1 MLTASTASISKLE
14 GHNWRHGDIED
25 MLKTIAFLKGRKW
38 TSMMV
43 KRVYFGNWLRD
54 YSQAVDVGTLK
65 GVQSAT
71 IRILVWVLSF
81 LSFGYATEEF
91 EVTEERLGVYRPEEH
106 IDNPKDYADNIDART
121 YDQRLRPPVE
131 PIELEIDPE
140 TGMKNYIANERLGIA
155 TSVGYVKHSFTR
167 SIHFA
172 RVYTSGA
179 SGTKGKDA
187 DLYEALRCLGQGL
200 HCLEDFG
207 AHTNYTELALREQG
221 FGDVFPHTGSAT
233 EINLRGHRVFP
244 IVTGT
249 FGAVDFLHSVLGE
262 ATDHFA
268 QTEVEEMNKALGEAQ
283 AQSKGSSGDVG
294 RGFAAS
300 GRDVSNLTGLLSQV
314 PGAGGLCQQAEQLR
328 AQADAQENQNT
339 RDVDRATNTFGADR
353 PPPFAG
359 PPGAPGGPPGPGI
372 PGWET
377 FDPIKT
383 AAQIYPIL
391 EFRDK
396 VVKAISLTLEKIPG
410 LEALVEKITETVT
423 LFVLSLLAPYIRP
436 IIDAVSNQLKTG
448 SSTVIDASGKQQYG
462 PWQDPHCSDPTHS
475 MLSKDHFSNILNEPA
490 GQVASTILQYVAP
503 RIIYAWQHP
512 DIPVEQV
519 LSDVLRVFHHPAI
532 RDPHCEL
539 HRNMFD
545 TVHRWAQS
553 LPDRGASLKNVLS
566 SEGVRQGRN
575 HKGDPTN
582 PSPHSHAGLPGVGN
596 LFGSSSKPG
605 GATPWD
611 KISQLRD
618 TTGQRRDD
626 IAAEYPG
633 TLTSYDATRPPPGAS
648 SAYGN
653 TSSPPPPQQQQQQQ
667 QYQSPTPQQA
677 PYSYGYTQPTP
688 QPDYGGPSPVSYPQA
703 SFSTPTYQQGYGG
716 AYQPGP
722 PAAFGAYPPQ
732 GRPEGQGGFPGQSYG
747 FDANAQAPQA
757 PYGYGGPP
765 GQGQG
770 QGQYYGGPRY

>member
-1 MLTASTASISKLE
+1 
-14 GHNWRHGDIED
+14 
-25 MLKTIAFLKGRKW
+25 
-38 TSMMV
+38 MMV

-106 IDNPKDYADNIDART
+106 IDNPKDYADNIDARK
-121 YDQRLRPPVE
+121 YDERLRPPVE
-131 PIELEIDPE
+131 PMELEIDPE
-140 TGMKNYIANERLGIA
+140 TGMKNYIANEKLGIA
-155 TSVGYVKHSFTR
+155 TSVGYVKYSFMR

-172 RVYTSGA
+172 RVYTSGI
-179 SGTKGKDA
+179 SGTRGKDA

-221 FGDVFPHTGSAT
+221 FRDVFPHTGSAT
-233 EINLRGHRVFP
+233 EINLQGHRVFP
-244 IVTGT
+244 LVTGT

-268 QTEVEEMNKALGEAQ
+268 QTEVDEMNKALGDAQ
-283 AQSKGSSGDVG
+283 AQSNRPSGDVG
-294 RGFAAS
+294 RSSGGP
-300 GRDVSNLTGLLSQV
+300 GRDVSNLTDLLSQV
-314 PGAGGLCQQAEQLR
+314 PGAGGLCKQAEQLR
-328 AQADAQENQNT
+328 AQADAQEQQNSG
-339 RDVDRATNTFGADR
+339 DIDRATNKFGANR
-353 PPPFAG
+353 PPSFAG

-423 LFVLSLLAPYIRP
+423 LFILSLLAPYIRP
-436 IIDAVSNQLKTG
+436 IINAVSTQLKTG
-448 SSTVIDASGKQQYG
+448 SSTVIDASGKQQFG

-519 LSDVLRVFHHPAI
+519 LSDVLRVLHHPAI

-539 HRNMFD
+539 HRNMYE
-545 TVHRWAQS
+545 TVQHWAQS
-553 LPDRGASLKNVLS
+553 LPDRGASLNNVLS

-575 HKGDPTN
+575 HKSDNDSTL
-582 PSPHSHAGLPGVGN
+582 PHNHGGLPVVGN
-596 LFGSSSKPG
+596 LFGSGKPSTG
-605 GATPWD
+605 SPWD
-611 KISQLRD
+611 KITQLRD
-618 TTGQRRDD
+618 TTGLHRDD
-626 IAAEYPG
+626 ISDSIAAAYPG
-633 TLTSYDATRPPPGAS
+633 TVTSYDATRPAPGPS
-648 SAYGN
+648 SAYQSAS
-653 TSSPPPPQQQQQQQ
+653 SSPLPLQNQQYQPPSLQQQEPYPHLSYGYTQPQSQPTATTNQPDYGAPSPVPPYQQGSFSNPDPSLPAAYQQDYGGGYQQQQQQQ
-667 QYQSPTPQQA
+667 QGPP
-677 PYSYGYTQPTP
+677 PGFGGGYASGPGGA
-688 QPDYGGPSPVSYPQA
+688 YGGQPYGFDSNAPPPPPQGG
-703 SFSTPTYQQGYGG
+703 YGYGG
-716 AYQPGP
+716 
-722 PAAFGAYPPQ
+722 
-732 GRPEGQGGFPGQSYG
+732 
-747 FDANAQAPQA
+747 
-757 PYGYGGPP
+757 GGPP
-765 GQGQG
+765 GQGPG
-770 QGQYYGGPRY
+770 TGGYHGGGARY